1 MLEFIRRSTGY
12 RHARSLAKPTL
23 MRPTRRAVFF
33 VASAIPVALLVSV
46 IDPASWPLA
55 AAYLAATFVSAAI
68 DAFLSLPPRD
78 LGLET
83 RLPPLLYIGSQ
94 DPLEVTLT
102 ARRGGRP
109 VAVELACDTG
119 PLLRRPPRL
128 RGAVSA
134 DAPAELAL
142 PLVPLRRG
150 LARVERL
157 WLRWQGPLGLIWRQ
171 RIIELDA
178 EIPVLPNVRA
188 VRAAALQFF
197 SRHAPAGQKTQAQQG
212 DGSDFDALRE
222 WVPGLDGR
230 SVDWKHSARH
240 LKLVCKEFKA
250 ERNHNII
257 LAFDTGHLMSEPL
270 DGVPRI
276 DRAINAGLLLA
287 YASLRE
293 GDRVGL
299 FGFDSAVRLYTEPAG
314 GLQNFSRLQRATAAL
329 DYRLE
334 ETNYTLALSHLLG
347 RLRRRSLVV
356 LMTDFVDT
364 VTAEMMLENV
374 ARLTRRHLVMFVSFQ
389 DPALKR
395 IVEARPA
402 SIDAMA
408 RATVAHDF
416 VQERSVVME
425 RLTRLGVHCLDTSH
439 EAVDSAMINR
449 YLLIKSR
456 ELI

>member
-1 MLEFIRRSTGY
+1 
-12 RHARSLAKPTL
+12 

-33 VASAIPVALLVSV
+33 VGSAIPVALLVSV
-46 IDPASWPLA
+46 IDAASWPLA
-55 AAYLAATFVSAAI
+55 AAYLVGTFVSVAI

-78 LGLET
+78 LGVEFH
-83 RLPPLLYIGSQ
+83 LPSLLYIGSQ

-119 PLLRRPPRL
+119 SLLRRTTRL
-128 RGAVSA
+128 NGTVSA
-134 DAPAELAL
+134 DAPTTLAL

-150 LARVERL
+150 IARVERL
-157 WLRWQGPLGLIWRQ
+157 WLRWQGPLGLMWRQ
-171 RIIELDA
+171 RIIAINTD
-178 EIPVLPNVRA
+178 IPVLPNVRA

-197 SRHAPAGQKTQAQQG
+197 SRHAPAGQKSQRQQG

-299 FGFDSAVRLYTEPAG
+299 FGFDSAVRLYSEPAG
-314 GLQNFSRLQRATAAL
+314 GLQNFARVQRATTELMAPIV
-329 DYRLE
+329 
-334 ETNYTLALSHLLG
+334 TGFILG
-347 RLRRRSLVV
+347 ATGSFQSALVV
-356 LMTDFVDT
+356 AGAVMAFGAFSYVFIVGSLPKGSDQT
-364 VTAEMMLENV
+364 LE
-374 ARLTRRHLVMFVSFQ
+374 A
-389 DPALKR
+389 A
-395 IVEARPA
+395 
-402 SIDAMA
+402 
-408 RATVAHDF
+408 
-416 VQERSVVME
+416 
-425 RLTRLGVHCLDTSH
+425 G
-439 EAVDSAMINR
+439 
-449 YLLIKSR
+449 
-456 ELI
+456 

>member
-1 MLEFIRRSTGY
+1 
-12 RHARSLAKPTL
+12 

-33 VASAIPVALLVSV
+33 VGSAIPVALLVSV

-55 AAYLAATFVSAAI
+55 AAYLAGTFVSVAI
-68 DAFLSLPPRD
+68 DGLLSLPPRD
-78 LGLET
+78 LEIDC

-102 ARRGGRP
+102 PKRGGRP

-119 PLLRRPPRL
+119 PLLRRPARQ
-128 RGAVSA
+128 RGSVSA
-134 DAPAELAL
+134 DAPVTLAL

-150 LARVERL
+150 QARIERV
-157 WLRWQGPLGLIWRQ
+157 WLRWQGPLGLMWRQ
-171 RIIELDA
+171 KIIVLDA
-178 EIPVLPNVRA
+178 DIPVLPNVRA

-197 SRHAPAGQKTQAQQG
+197 SRHAPAGQKVQRQLG
-212 DGSDFDALRE
+212 GGSDFDALRE

-230 SVDWKHSARH
+230 AVDWKHSARH
-240 LKLVCKEFKA
+240 MKLVCKEFKA

-299 FGFDSAVRLYTEPAG
+299 FGFDSAIRLYTEPAG
-314 GLQNFSRLQRATAAL
+314 GLQNFSRVQHATAGL
-329 DYRLE
+329 DYRSE
-334 ETNYTLALSHLLG
+334 ETNYTLGLSHLTG
-347 RLRRRSLVV
+347 RLRRRALIV

-374 ARLTRRHLVMFVSFQ
+374 ARLTQRHLVMFVSFQ

-395 IVEARPA
+395 LAGARPV

-416 VQERSVVME
+416 ARERSVVME
-425 RLTRLGVHCLDTSH
+425 RLTRLGVHCLDTPH
-439 EAVDSAMINR
+439 DAVDSALINR
-449 YLLIKSR
+449 YLMIKNR

>member
-1 MLEFIRRSTGY
+1 
-12 RHARSLAKPTL
+12 

-33 VASAIPVALLVSV
+33 VASAIPVALLVTA
-46 IDPASWPLA
+46 IDAGSWPLA
-55 AAYLAATFVSAAI
+55 GAYLAGALVSLAI
-68 DAFLSLPPRD
+68 DAFLSLPPRR
-78 LGLET
+78 LGVAY
-83 RLPPLLYIGSQ
+83 RLPPLLYIGSG
-94 DPLEVTLT
+94 DPIEVTLT
-102 ARRGGRP
+102 PARGGRP
-109 VAVELACDTG
+109 VAVELVCDTG
-119 PLLRRPPRL
+119 PLLRRPARL
-128 RGAVSA
+128 RRTLPA
-134 DAPAELAL
+134 DVASELAL

-157 WLRWQGPLGLIWRQ
+157 WLRWQGPLGLIWRR
-171 RIIELDA
+171 RIVEVEAD
-178 EIPVLPNVRA
+178 IPVLANVRA
-188 VRAAALQFF
+188 VRAAALRFF
-197 SRHAPAGQKTQAQQG
+197 SRHAPAGQKTQNQLG
-212 DGSDFDALRE
+212 GGSDFDALRE

-240 LKLVCKEFKA
+240 MKLVCKEFKA

-276 DRAINAGLLLA
+276 DRAINASLLLA
-287 YASLRE
+287 YAGLRE

-299 FGFDSAVRLYTEPAG
+299 FGFDSQVRLYREPAG
-314 GLQNFSRLQRATAAL
+314 GMQQFTRIQRAAAEL
-329 DYRLE
+329 DYRPE
-334 ETNYTLALSHLLG
+334 ETNFTLALSHLTG
-347 RLRRRSLVV
+347 RLRRRSLIV

-395 IVEARPA
+395 MLEVRPA
-402 SIDAMA
+402 SIEAMA

-416 VQERSVVME
+416 SRERSVVME
-425 RLTRLGVHCLDTSH
+425 RLTRLGVHCLDTAH
-439 EAVDSAMINR
+439 QAVDAAMINR

-456 ELI
+456 EMI

>member
-1 MLEFIRRSTGY
+1 
-12 RHARSLAKPTL
+12 

-33 VASAIPVALLVSV
+33 VGSAIPVALLVSV
-46 IDPASWPLA
+46 IDAGSWPLA
-55 AAYLAATFVSAAI
+55 AAYLAGAFASIAI
-68 DAFLSLPPRD
+68 DAFLSLLPRD
-78 LGLET
+78 LGVET
-83 RLPPLLYIGSQ
+83 QLPQLLYIGSQ

-102 ARRGGRP
+102 APRAGRP

-119 PLLRRPPRL
+119 PLLRRPARL
-128 RGAVSA
+128 HGTVSA
-134 DAPAELAL
+134 DAPSRLAL

-150 LARVERL
+150 LARIERL
-157 WLRWQGPLGLIWRQ
+157 WLRWQGPLGLMWRQ
-171 RIIELDA
+171 RIIELDT

-197 SRHAPAGQKTQAQQG
+197 SRNAPVGQKAQRQLG

-240 LKLVCKEFKA
+240 MKLVCKEFKA

-299 FGFDSAVRLYTEPAG
+299 FGFDSAVRLYREPAG
-314 GLQNFSRLQRATAAL
+314 GLQNFARVQHATAGL

-334 ETNYTLALSHLLG
+334 ETNYTLALSQLVG
-347 RLRRRSLVV
+347 RLQRRSLVV

-364 VTAEMMLENV
+364 VTAELMLENV
-374 ARLTRRHLVMFVSFQ
+374 ARLTHRHLVMFVSFQ

-395 IVEARPA
+395 IVEARPS

-416 VQERSVVME
+416 SQERSVVME
-425 RLTRLGVHCLDTSH
+425 RLTRLGVHCLDTAH

-449 YLLIKSR
+449 YLLIKNR